1 MGLSDGQ
8 YLVHRSIQTGQEVL
22 VVGINYRLGMLGF
35 FTSEE
40 LRQEARERGEA
51 GYSNLG
57 FHDQRLALQW
67 VRWTHCA

>member
-1 MGLSDGQ
+1 MQVG
-8 YLVHRSIQTGQEVL
+8 RPVL

-35 FTSEE
+35 FTSKE

-57 FHDQRLALQW
+57 LHDQRLALQW
-67 VRWTHCA
+67 VRIYSIAWNADP